1 MEKHGRGKTPFFLT
15 FFSTIPV
22 DAFFL
27 TLQGLFP
34 LFHIF
39 LHYGYLL
46 LKTFYFFFFEKK
58 FLHIK
63 ISGEPVTPV
72 SPRRTVSRHTS
83 IK

>member
-58 FLHIK
+58 ILHIPK
-63 ISGEPVTPV
+63 PAGLYPLSFTGGQSPGTP
-72 SPRRTVSRHTS
+72 P
-83 IK
+83 